1 MSGHKGKTANH
12 TAEAMTP
19 QLKES
24 KYFVTGG
31 AGFIGSHLT
40 DRLVETGTV
49 TVMVNLKVLKV
60 GAYLE

>member
-1 MSGHKGKTANH
+1 MSGHEGKTANH
-12 TAEAMTP
+12 TVEAMTP
-19 QLKES
+19 QLKER

-60 GAYLE
+60 GA

>member
-1 MSGHKGKTANH
+1 MSGHGGKTTSH
-12 TAEAMTP
+12 SVEAMTP

-24 KYFVTGG
+24 KYFITGG
-31 AGFIGSHLT
+31 AGFIGSHLA